1 MKENMGEVF
10 DFREFVEGGRTVYGQ
25 HKKLE
30 AAAEAAFERGVQN
43 IVMIGI
49 GGTWGEFLCMSQI
62 LQKETLLPLY
72 VEEAAEFC
80 VKKYKPYLKRES
92 LVLTASVTGDTR
104 EVTESLKICRERG
117 CHIVS
122 FTEKEGSAIAA
133 MSDSHVRMPR
143 EDVYFMGYTFLLK
156 LLFLRGEFPLYS
168 RWIEEMAG
176 FHEGLAGCLREQERK
191 LSEMAEDLY
200 RHDYSLWTG
209 CGTLWGEL
217 HVFTNCVLEEMQWKK
232 TSAVNSGEFFHGPFE
247 LLDENLLMFVVK
259 GSDEYRALDERVERF
274 AKKYAG
280 KLYVLDTA
288 EYRIAG
294 IGEEFQALLV
304 PAVLSEVTYLLAKC
318 LSVRTGHDLSFRRYY
333 RKFDY

>member
-1 MKENMGEVF
+1 MKKVF
-10 DFREFVEGGRTVYGQ
+10 DFREFAEGGKTVYGQ
-25 HKKLE
+25 RRKLE
-30 AAAEAAFERGVQN
+30 EAAEAAFEKGIRN
-43 IVMIGI
+43 IIMIGI
-49 GGTWGEFLCMSQI
+49 GGTWGEFLCMSQL
-62 LQKETLLPLY
+62 LQKETQLPLY

-80 VKKYKPYLKRES
+80 VKEYKPYAREDS
-92 LVLTASVTGDTR
+92 LVLTASVTGDTK
-104 EVTESLKICRERG
+104 EVKGALEICRERG

-122 FTEKEGSAIAA
+122 FTEKEGSDIAV
-133 MSDSHVRMPR
+133 MSDAHVWMPQ
-143 EDVYFMGYTFLLK
+143 EDVYTMGYIFLLK
-156 LLFLRGEFPLYS
+156 LLFLRGEYPLYPK
-168 RWIEEMAG
+168 WIKEMAG
-176 FHEGLAGCLREQERK
+176 FHEGLAECLQEQEEK
-191 LSEMAEDLY
+191 LSEMAEALY

-259 GSDEYRALDERVERF
+259 GSDEYRPLDERVERF
-274 AKKYAG
+274 ARKYAG
-280 KLYVLDTA
+280 TLYVLDTA
-288 EYRIAG
+288 EYKIRG

-318 LSVRTGHDLSFRRYY
+318 LSVRTGHALSFRRYY